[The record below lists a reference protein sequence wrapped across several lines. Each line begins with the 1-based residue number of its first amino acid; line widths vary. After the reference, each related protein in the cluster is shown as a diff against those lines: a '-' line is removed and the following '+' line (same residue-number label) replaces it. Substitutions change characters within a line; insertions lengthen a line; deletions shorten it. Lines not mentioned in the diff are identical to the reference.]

1 MWTHKEDYRDII
13 QNAWSASNDTN
24 TPGGLALSLKQ
35 CAADLSSWSHSVF
48 GRIPKQIQVKRKTL
62 QSLFLQD
69 TDGWHGA
76 EINRLRKD
84 LNDLLDSEEIFWNQ
98 RSRVQWLKEGDRNT
112 KFFHHWASVRRKKS
126 TILGIRDENGT

>member
-1 MWTHKEDYRDII
+1 M
-13 QNAWSASNDTN
+13 
-24 TPGGLALSLKQ
+24 PGGLALSLKQ

-112 KFFHHWASVRRKKS
+112 KFFHHRASERRKKS